1 MKRNTK
7 QGKENWYA
15 LQEEGWGKIDSALHK
30 LHMKRAGANLHLGTI
45 SHGCITVSEENSCK
59 SQFNEM
65 LQFLDSEA
73 AAGYENILEVSK

>member
-1 MKRNTK
+1 MLSGMIFCLITGIKVSDL
-7 QGKENWYA
+7 A
-15 LQEEGWGKIDSALHK
+15 LS
-30 LHMKRAGANLHLGTI
+30 TT
-45 SHGCITVSEENSCK
+45 TVK